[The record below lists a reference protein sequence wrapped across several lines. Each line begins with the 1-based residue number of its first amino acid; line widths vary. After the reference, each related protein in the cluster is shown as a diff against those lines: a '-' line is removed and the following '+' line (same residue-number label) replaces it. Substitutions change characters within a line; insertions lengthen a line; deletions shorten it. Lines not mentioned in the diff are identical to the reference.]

1 MSNCPLL
8 GNLAPCSAK
17 FATTGLS
24 EVPGNS
30 VVDTNDVKGCPGEAG
45 RDDDPRGGLR
55 AAARGR
61 VWGDLSSCSLSPPE
75 RKSPSDNATR
85 PDAGGTERE
94 TLATR
99 FAPGADACGALGCR
113 SGGSLFRLEGDLLER
128 VLCATHLEEFVR
140 QAGTT
145 SKAAETLR
153 SARSGVPGP
162 SGEAAATGD
171 RREPNERRCGRGCG
185 AGGGAE

>member
-1 MSNCPLL
+1 MKGS
-8 GNLAPCSAK
+8 
-17 FATTGLS
+17 
-24 EVPGNS
+24 PG
-30 VVDTNDVKGCPGEAG
+30 GAG

-55 AAARGR
+55 AAARERR
-61 VWGDLSSCSLSPPE
+61 VGALSSCSLSPPW
-75 RKSPSDNATR
+75 RKYPSENATR
-85 PDAGGTERE
+85 PDAGSTERETDAGSTERE

-113 SGGSLFRLEGDLLER
+113 SGGSLFRLEGDRGER
-128 VLCATHLEEFVR
+128 VLCATHLEEFVP

>member
-1 MSNCPLL
+1 MN
-8 GNLAPCSAK
+8 
-17 FATTGLS
+17 GLREKARS
-24 EVPGNS
+24 
-30 VVDTNDVKGCPGEAG
+30 
-45 RDDDPRGGLR
+45 DDDPGERMR
-55 AAARGR
+55 AAAGGR
-61 VWGDLSSCSLSPPE
+61 PLAGLSSLEPSTAG
-75 RKSPSDNATR
+75 RKYPSENATR
-85 PDAGGTERE
+85 PDAGSTERE
-94 TLATR
+94 TLVTR

-113 SGGSLFRLEGDLLER
+113 SGGSLFRLEGDRGER

-171 RREPNERRCGRGCG
+171 RREPNERRRGRGCG